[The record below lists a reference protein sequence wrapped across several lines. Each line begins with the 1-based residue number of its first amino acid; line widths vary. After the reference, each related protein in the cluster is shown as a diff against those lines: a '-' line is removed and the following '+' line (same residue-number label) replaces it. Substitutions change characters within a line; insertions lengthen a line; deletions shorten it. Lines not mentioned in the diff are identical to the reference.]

1 MHTQKY
7 LRGPGSIVLVAA
19 LAGLTACA
27 TPMPQQGAMSPAP
40 DMSRST
46 TTQYGQVTRIDVVP
60 GEQGG
65 IAGMSTGAVVGA
77 VLGAVAGSQVGGGS
91 GRILAT
97 GAGAVGGGLVGN
109 AMSGP
114 AQAGANTYRV
124 TVRFDNGQ
132 SQQYN
137 YAQLSDL
144 RVGDR
149 VRSEGGQLYRQ

>member
-1 MHTQKY
+1 MHTQKFF
-7 LRGPGSIVLVAA
+7 RTPGSLLLVAA

-27 TPMPQQGAMSPAP
+27 TPMPQQGASAPAQ
-40 DMSRST
+40 DASRSMAT
-46 TTQYGQVTRIDVVP
+46 MHGQVTRIEVVP
-60 GEQGG
+60 AEQAG
-65 IAGMSTGAVVGA
+65 IAGLNTGAVVGA

-97 GAGAVGGGLVGN
+97 GAGAVGGGLIGST
-109 AMSGP
+109 MGGQQQP
-114 AQAGANTYRV
+114 GANSYRV

-132 SQQYN
+132 SGQYN
-137 YAQLSDL
+137 YAQIDNL